1 MLTREEL
8 AAWLRLLET
17 PSIGLEAARRLLA
30 CTGSAQ
36 AVFDLPGDAWQ
47 SALNSPQREA
57 LSRPPQHLD
66 DLIERTWAWLGA
78 EAGNDIL
85 LLGDA
90 DYPSALLQTADPPL
104 LLYLQGRRELL
115 GTTALA
121 IVGSRSPTPQGADN
135 ASQFAQALSK
145 QGLTIVSG
153 LALGIDGAAHQGGLK
168 GALEGGAS
176 TIAVLGTGLDQI
188 YPRRHLKLGREVR
201 EQGLLISEYSLGTP
215 VLPAN
220 FPRRNRII
228 AGLSLGCLVV
238 EAALKSGS
246 LITARL
252 ASEAGREVFA
262 IPGSIHSA
270 QSQGCHALIK
280 QGAKLVER
288 VEDILEELPGHPSLE
303 SKPASA
309 SASPSGDLSKA
320 QTQVLKLMGFDP
332 ISLDMLAA
340 RGGWSVADLSAH
352 LLELEL
358 AGEIARLAGQL
369 FQRRVKA

>member
-1 MLTREEL
+1 MLARDEL

-17 PSIGLEAARRLLA
+17 QGIGLEAARRLLA
-30 CTGSAQ
+30 RAGSAQ

-47 SALNSPQREA
+47 TALNSAQREA
-57 LSRPPQHLD
+57 LSRPPEHLD
-66 DLIERTWAWLGA
+66 ALLELTWEWLNA
-78 EAGNDIL
+78 DSSHDIM

-104 LLYLQGRRELL
+104 LLYLHGRRELL
-115 GTTALA
+115 GTPALA
-121 IVGSRSPTPQGADN
+121 VVGSRSPTAQGSDN
-135 ASQFAQALSK
+135 ALQFAQALSMT
-145 QGLTIVSG
+145 GLTIVSG
-153 LALGIDGAAHQGGLK
+153 LALGIDGAAHQGALD

-188 YPRRHLKLGREVR
+188 YPKRHLKLGQEIIER
-201 EQGLLISEYSLGTP
+201 GLLLSEYSLGTP
-215 VLPAN
+215 VLPPN
-220 FPRRNRII
+220 FPRRNRLI

-262 IPGSIHSA
+262 IPGSIHSPL
-270 QSQGCHALIK
+270 SQGCHALIR

-288 VEDILEELPGHPSLE
+288 LEDILEELPSRPDATN
-303 SKPASA
+303 KPLSA
-309 SASPSGDLSKA
+309 PAHEADLSP
-320 QTQVLKLMGFDP
+320 QQGQILKLMGFDP
-332 ISLDMLAA
+332 ISLDGLAQ
-340 RGGWSVADLSAH
+340 RGGWPVADLSGH

-358 AGEIARLAGQL
+358 TGEIARLAGQL
-369 FQRRVKA
+369 FQRRKKA